1 MHTSHASFAI
11 VGTTKAGKTFR
22 PSDWAE
28 RLCGVMSILG
38 AERKMAYSPYVQ
50 PGIQDG
56 AKCVFVDAH
65 IRYIEPMAYT
75 FLVNFAKDNEL
86 KVIPW
91 TPE

>member
-1 MHTSHASFAI
+1 
-11 VGTTKAGKTFR
+11 
-22 PSDWAE
+22 
-28 RLCGVMSILG
+28 
-38 AERKMAYSPYVQ
+38 MAYSPYVQ
-50 PGIQDG
+50 PGTQDG

-86 KVIPW
+86 KVVPW